1 MTQDNSQNSTPGTE
15 SGGGDLFNTAAGWVL
30 FAGVVGLGLSIL
42 ADKYFHGYS
51 PERPDP
57 DKMGY
62 VIEGVEEEGA
72 DAGPSLATLLA
83 SATPEA
89 GAKVFAKCQACHTIE
104 QGGAN
109 GIGPNLHGVMGKG
122 IAANAAGFGYSGALS
137 GKGGDWSWENM
148 DAWLANP
155 RAFADGTSMSF
166 AGLSKAEDRAN
177 LMAYLEANG
186 GAPARP
192 VEEAAPEG
200 EDVAEEEAEAV
211 ADEAAEA
218 EAEQNIAEATS
229 AETAEAAE

>member
-1 MTQDNSQNSTPGTE
+1 MTQDNSSDAAPEAQA
-15 SGGGDLFNTAAGWVL
+15 GGGDLFNTAAGWVL
-30 FAGVVGLGLSIL
+30 FAGVVGLGLSVL
-42 ADKYFHGYS
+42 ADKFFHGYDA
-51 PERPDP
+51 ERPDQL
-57 DKMGY
+57 GY
-62 VIEGVEEEGA
+62 VIEGAEADGGG

-89 GAKVFAKCQACHTIE
+89 GAKVFAKCQSCHTVE

-109 GIGPNLHGVMGKG
+109 GIGPALYGVMGKA
-122 IAANAAGFGYSGALS
+122 IASNAAGFGYSGALS
-137 GKGGDWSWENM
+137 GKGGEWTWENM

-192 VEEAAPEG
+192 EPEAEAP
-200 EDVAEEEAEAV
+200 AEEEGEAA
-211 ADEAAEA
+211 ADETAAPA
-218 EAEQNIAEATS
+218 E
-229 AETAEAAE
+229 